1 MVSSLPDNQS
11 DIQYIFFMEMIEK
24 YYNFKIELETES
36 GIWKKIICFTNEK
49 SLQALS
55 KYGRMEAVELEK
67 ELAYEISWVK

>member
-55 KYGRMEAVELEK
+55 ECGKMEAVEIEK
-67 ELAYEISWVK
+67 EIDYEISWIE

>member
-11 DIQYIFFMEMIEK
+11 YIQYIFFMEMIEK

-55 KYGRMEAVELEK
+55 KYGKMEAVEIEK
-67 ELAYEISWVK
+67 EINYEISWVK

>member
-11 DIQYIFFMEMIEK
+11 YIQYIFFMEMIEK

-55 KYGRMEAVELEK
+55 KCGKMEAVEIEK
-67 ELAYEISWVK
+67 EINYEISWVK